1 MSESHFSHV
10 RIAGVKSVLPQHFID
25 IDDELEFFER
35 CRNSISVLPIRLQA
49 LVLFLFFCSRLFC
62 LGKV

>member
-25 IDDELEFFER
+25 IDDELEFFGGSSKKLAR
-35 CRNSISVLPIRLQA
+35 AKKMMP
-49 LVLFLFFCSRLFC
+49 
-62 LGKV
+62 

>member
-25 IDDELEFFER
+25 IDDELEFFGGSSKKLAR
-35 CRNSISVLPIRLQA
+35 AKR
-49 LVLFLFFCSRLFC
+49 
-62 LGKV
+62 